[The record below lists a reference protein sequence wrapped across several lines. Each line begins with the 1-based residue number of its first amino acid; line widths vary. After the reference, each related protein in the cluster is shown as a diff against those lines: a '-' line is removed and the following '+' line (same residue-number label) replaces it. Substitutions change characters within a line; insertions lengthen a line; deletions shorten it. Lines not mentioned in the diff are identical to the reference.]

1 MGGSRLRS
9 IGFMMMKT
17 WWFLCVKPVSSLS
30 AALQKYCTQP
40 CFPRNVEGRPRG
52 RPSLKGKLWMPAD
65 SKTDS
70 PPAMKKYLI
79 NIICCSKM
87 ESVNNRSKMVAVVAR
102 LVYVA
107 VASYTTDLWFESS
120 HHQILFTINCIE
132 KTTIK
137 KAEAGKHP
145 NFWNNRPK

>member
-17 WWFLCVKPVSSLS
+17 CWFLCVKPVSSLS

-87 ESVNNRSKMVAVVAR
+87 ESVNSRSKMGSSCGSVGICSSCFQHHR
-102 LVYVA
+102 SLVRIQ
-107 VASYTTDLWFESS
+107 SS
-120 HHQILFTINCIE
+120 SNFIYHQLY
-132 KTTIK
+132 
-137 KAEAGKHP
+137 
-145 NFWNNRPK
+145 

>member
-17 WWFLCVKPVSSLS
+17 CWFLCVKPVSSLS

-87 ESVNNRSKMVAVVAR
+87 ESVNNRSKMVSSCGSVGRAVV
-102 LVYVA
+102 
-107 VASYTTDLWFESS
+107 SYTSYTVVRIQSS
-120 HHQILFTINCIE
+120 SNFIYHQLY
-132 KTTIK
+132 
-137 KAEAGKHP
+137 
-145 NFWNNRPK
+145 